1 MNLSG
6 NPADFVIA
14 FFGGLLVSFTPCV
27 YPLIPISAG
36 FIGLESGGS
45 RLRGFALS
53 FVYVTGIAVTYSI
66 LGLLASLTGM
76 FFGTV
81 SSNPVTIICV
91 GALIIIFG
99 FSMLD
104 IVTID
109 LPDIKALRQIKKHSY
124 ISTFFLG
131 LSSGLI
137 ISPCLTPV
145 LGSILFYLAAKRFI
159 VYGTLLLLSFA
170 YGMGLILILAG
181 IFSTLLVNMPK
192 AGKWSGYVK
201 KFCAFV
207 LLGTGLYFIY
217 TGIRRF

>member
-6 NPADFVIA
+6 NPADFVVA
-14 FFGGLLVSFTPCV
+14 FLGGLLVSFTPCV

-36 FIGLESGGS
+36 FIGIESGGS

-66 LGLLASLTGM
+66 LGLLASLTGV

-81 SSNPVTIICV
+81 SSNPLTMICV
-91 GALIIIFG
+91 GALVIIFG
-99 FSMLD
+99 FAMLD
-104 IVTID
+104 VVTIN
-109 LPDIKALRQIKKHSY
+109 LPSITALRQIKKHSY

-137 ISPCLTPV
+137 VSPCLTPV
-145 LGSILFYLAAKRFI
+145 LGSILFYLAAQKHI
-159 VYGTLLLLSFA
+159 VYGAFLLFSFA

-181 IFSTLLVNMPK
+181 VFSALLVNMPK
-192 AGKWSGYVK
+192 AGKWSEYVK
-201 KFCAFV
+201 KFCAFI